1 MRSTSSPLDRCRP
14 DDVAA
19 LEVVVM
25 LSSVMGH
32 ALEEIRSGK
41 LMRNIA
47 QGLVR
52 YVGAGHREL
61 PRQRSE

>member
-1 MRSTSSPLDRCRP
+1 
-14 DDVAA
+14 
-19 LEVVVM
+19 M